1 MPASAHTLVIQT
13 AFLGDVVLTT
23 PLLTALAVR
32 HGPID
37 IVTTPA
43 AALLIET
50 HPAVRQTISYDKR
63 GADRGWDGLR
73 RLARGLR
80 EQRYRRAYIPHRSL
94 RSAALALLARIP
106 SRIGFAGTWSF
117 LYTESRRK
125 PTEGHESDRLLALA
139 DGAPAAYP
147 PQLRPTPSDVQAA
160 ADLLEGA
167 GIGYGTPLIAIA
179 PGSIWGSKRWPYYLE
194 LARQL
199 AERADVVLVG
209 GPDDVALGDEIVR
222 AAEGGGGPG
231 GGGGRRR
238 VVNACGKLTLRQSAA
253 LIGRAALVVTNDS
266 APLHL
271 ATAMGTPVVAVFGP
285 TVPEFGFGP
294 LRAWDVSL
302 GIDGLQCRPCSAHGP
317 PACPLGHHRCMR
329 ELTVEAV
336 LAAIEETGAL
346 RRRG

>member
-23 PLLTALAVR
+23 PLLAALAAR
-32 HGPID
+32 HGPVD
-37 IVTTPA
+37 IVTTPP
-43 AALLIET
+43 AALLVET
-50 HPAVRQTISYDKR
+50 QPAIRRTISYDKR
-63 GADRGWDGLR
+63 GADRGWEGLR
-73 RLARGLR
+73 RLARTLR
-80 EQRYRRAYIPHRSL
+80 KERYGRAYIPHRSL

-117 LYTESRRK
+117 LYTESRPK
-125 PTEGHESDRLLALA
+125 PAEGHESDRLLALA
-139 DGAPAAYP
+139 DEAPAAYP
-147 PQLRPTPSDVQAA
+147 PQLRPTPIDVQAA

-167 GIGYGTPLIAIA
+167 GIGYAAPLIAIA
-179 PGSIWGSKRWPYYLE
+179 AGSIWGSKRWPYYAE
-194 LARQL
+194 LAADL
-199 AERADVVLVG
+199 ATTFAVVAVG
-209 GPDDVALGDEIVR
+209 GPEDVGLGDQIAR
-222 AAEGGGGPG
+222 AVASSGGQA
-231 GGGGRRR
+231 
-238 VVNACGKLTLRQSAA
+238 VNACGKLTLRQSAA

-285 TVPEFGFGP
+285 TVPAFGFGP
-294 LRAWDVSL
+294 LRARDVSL

-317 PACPLGHHRCMR
+317 RACPLGHHRCMR

-346 RRRG
+346 RRRR